1 MSEGLSSEQREALR
15 QKERVLGVGYTPI
28 PHWIYRELLP
38 ELNDKYGGPTARD
51 CLTLYMYLQAHVN
64 GQSGNTAYMWAFPTV
79 TQIANDTGI
88 HKDRIKG
95 LCDILVMEG
104 VMLTKKIP
112 WYGHSKKMYMPLYE
126 RNVRPI
132 PTSGNASIPT
142 DRN

>member
-1 MSEGLSSEQREALR
+1 MSDLSIEQQEVLR
-15 QKERVLGVGYTPI
+15 QKERVLSKTDGVGYTPI
-28 PHWIYRELLP
+28 PHWVYRELLP

-51 CLTLYMYLQAHVN
+51 CLTLYMYLHANVN
-64 GQSGNTAYMWAFPTV
+64 GQNRNTEYMWAFPTV

-104 VMLTKKIP
+104 VMLTKKVP

-126 RNVRPI
+126 RNKAGEK
-132 PTSGNASIPT
+132 SCG
-142 DRN
+142 